1 MLYRYAIENLTM
13 KCFIR
18 EIDKKQNKTENR
30 LQNVLP
36 KDPKYYNLA
45 CNYNDDQFVWKGLL
59 RALGQQ
65 QKSLEN
71 ADFLK
76 EYCAERLVNDWW
88 NDTVFCQIPVF

>member
-45 CNYNDDQFVWKGLL
+45 CNYNDDQFV
-59 RALGQQ
+59 
-65 QKSLEN
+65 
-71 ADFLK
+71 
-76 EYCAERLVNDWW
+76 
-88 NDTVFCQIPVF
+88 